1 MPRFPDRI
9 GATPIARSPGS
20 NSPPDVQFHLSRSSI
35 TNLGVLMIEV
45 TLTLFLVALICLVF
59 PSTRLIGVV
68 GVVLLFLLRPLL
80 FVGLVVFWGV
90 AYFIYCYN
98 RS

>member
-1 MPRFPDRI
+1 
-9 GATPIARSPGS
+9 
-20 NSPPDVQFHLSRSSI
+20 
-35 TNLGVLMIEV
+35 MIEV
-45 TLTLFLVALICLVF
+45 SLALFLVALICLVF

-80 FVGLVVFWGV
+80 FVGLVVFWGAV
-90 AYFIYCYN
+90 LYFFNHYK

>member
-1 MPRFPDRI
+1 
-9 GATPIARSPGS
+9 
-20 NSPPDVQFHLSRSSI
+20 
-35 TNLGVLMIEV
+35 MIEV
-45 TLTLFLVALICLVF
+45 TLALILVALICLAF

-80 FVGLVVFWGV
+80 FVGLVVFWGAV
-90 AYFIYCYN
+90 LHFLHHYK